1 MVSVVG
7 RGFKSPL
14 SSITLGFFKDIGYD
28 VDFSV
33 ADPYE
38 VVPLFP
44 NNRVLP
50 QGSLQHDVVMLTPP
64 KFVTPIAAR

>member
-1 MVSVVG
+1 MVSIVA

-38 VVPLFP
+38 VAPLFP
-44 NNRVLP
+44 NNRMVPLD
-50 QGSLQHDVVMLTPP
+50 GLRGDFVIAPP
-64 KFVTPIAAR
+64 RFVSPVISR